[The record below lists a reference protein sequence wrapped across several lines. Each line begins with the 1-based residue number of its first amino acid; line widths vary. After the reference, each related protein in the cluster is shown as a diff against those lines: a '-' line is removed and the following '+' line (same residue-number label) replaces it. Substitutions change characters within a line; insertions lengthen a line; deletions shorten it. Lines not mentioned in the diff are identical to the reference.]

1 MANNQYISP
10 FVSDGDTFRSADKTS
25 YDITSKEPLGG
36 PINDPKSGFI
46 HNYTPSNKYLDNF
59 DERASNNSNFG
70 VIGSTNRYAEV
81 LDGSVFE
88 TTELDIE
95 NPLPLGGPNRTN
107 ISNIPGGI
115 YINTKTSNIH
125 GANPFPGGTL
135 MNKNGTPNK
144 VMIQRWNKKDNYLN
158 FMREESFINP
168 DDINDNTTPPSNI
181 IGEAKT
187 ELNIAKSITQGAISP
202 LGSLPI

>member
-46 HNYTPSNKYLDNF
+46 HNYTPTNKYLDNF
-59 DERASNNSNFG
+59 QAEASNNSAFG
-70 VIGSTNRYAEV
+70 TEGDEV
-81 LDGSVFE
+81 LSNSIFE
-88 TTELDIE
+88 ITELDIE

-107 ISNIPGGI
+107 IPNIPSGI

-125 GANPFPGGTL
+125 GENPYPGGTL

-158 FMREESFINP
+158 FMREESFKNP
-168 DDINDNTTPPSNI
+168 DDINDNTTPSSNI
-181 IGEAKT
+181 NGEAKT